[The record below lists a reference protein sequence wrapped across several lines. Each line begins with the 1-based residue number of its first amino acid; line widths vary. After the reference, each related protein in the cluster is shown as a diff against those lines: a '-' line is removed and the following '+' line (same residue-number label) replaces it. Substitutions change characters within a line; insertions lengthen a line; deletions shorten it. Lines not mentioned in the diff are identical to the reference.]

1 MSAAPGGHGPGRG
14 SDPLSR
20 RVEAGRDSYTAL
32 RDQKIT
38 HLYGEQLGSAG
49 AVSITPPQVEYPVRG
64 RDELVSS
71 LLEAPPGSVHVLCA
85 AGGYGKTTVALAVA
99 EQARSLGM
107 DVWRVSA
114 ADAASLSAGMRALA
128 VQLGATPERLRLAWS
143 GRDGDAPD
151 LVWELL
157 ASHDRPWLLV
167 VDNADDTRLLAA
179 AGGRV
184 ADGTGWIRP
193 RPPGGR
199 LVVTSRNHNPSTW
212 GGWVQLHPLH
222 DLSTEQAAQVLHDRA
237 GSGAGSVE
245 QAGALAV
252 RLGHMPLMLHQAGM
266 YLAHVRH
273 SAPWPGARRNPRT
286 FEEYRAALDD
296 RFGEL
301 VDGPIRNDPAQQP
314 RLRVTATWELT
325 LDLLADQ
332 GLPLARPLTR
342 LLAHFADAPI
352 PYAVTLSPSSLA
364 ASPLFALKNENDLEQ
379 AIDALA
385 DFGLLTKQTPETATD
400 DPVAY
405 TVTLHPVIGET
416 MRALDEVRAQRHE
429 YLAQAAGELGKAV
442 QNHDTRN
449 PAHWPFW
456 QLTAS
461 HVNRLCTLATTTN
474 EDVPIPLA
482 DALTTTAAACTEYA
496 ISAGLYT
503 QAETTVTQA
512 TKVAATL
519 HPDQPAVLKLRHQR
533 ARLRDHHGDSAG
545 AEVEHRAVLTDRTR
559 VLGADHPDTLGTR
572 HSLAGVQAQRGEL
585 AGAEA
590 EYRAVLTDRTRVLG
604 ADHPDTLDT
613 RYSLAWVQAQRGDLS
628 GAETEYRAVLTD
640 RTRVLGA
647 DHPDTLNTKDAL
659 AALRARRLTP

>member
-1 MSAAPGGHGPGRG
+1 MSAAPGGPGLGRG
-14 SDPLSR
+14 SDSPSQ

-38 HLYGEQLGSAG
+38 HVYGEQLVMAG

-64 RDELVSS
+64 RDGLVSS
-71 LLEAPPGSVHVLCA
+71 LLEAPPGTVHVLCA

-99 EQARSLGM
+99 EQARGLGM

-114 ADAASLSAGMRALA
+114 TDAVSLSASMRALA
-128 VQLGATPERLRLAWS
+128 VRLGATPERLRLAWS

-157 ASHDRPWLLV
+157 AGHGTPWLLV

-184 ADGTGWIRP
+184 ADGTGWIR
-193 RPPGGR
+193 RPPQAGR
-199 LVVTSRNHNPSTW
+199 LVVTSRNHSPSTW

-222 DLSTEQAAQVLHDRA
+222 DLSAEQAAQVLHDRA
-237 GSGAGSVE
+237 GAPAGTLE
-245 QAGALAV
+245 QAAALAV
-252 RLGHMPLMLHQAGM
+252 RLGHMPLMLHQAGL
-266 YLAHVRH
+266 YLAQVRR

-301 VDGPIRNDPAQQP
+301 VDGPIRNNPAQQP

-332 GLPLARPLTR
+332 GLPLARPLMR

-352 PYAVTLSPSSLA
+352 PYAITLSPSSLA
-364 ASPLFALKNENDLEQ
+364 ASPLFALQNENDLEQ

-405 TVTLHPVIGET
+405 TVTLHPAIGET
-416 MRALDEVRAQRHE
+416 IRALDEVRAQRHE
-429 YLAQAAGELGKAV
+429 YLAQAAEELGTAAR
-442 QNHDTRN
+442 NHDTRN
-449 PAHWPFW
+449 PADWPFW

-461 HVNRLCTLATTTN
+461 HVNRLCILATTTN

-482 DALTTTAAACTEYA
+482 DALTTTAAACTEYV

-503 QAETTVTQA
+503 QAEATVTQA
-512 TKVAATL
+512 AKVAATL

-533 ARLRDHHGDSAG
+533 ARLKDHHGDS
-545 AEVEHRAVLTDRTR
+545 
-559 VLGADHPDTLGTR
+559 
-572 HSLAGVQAQRGEL
+572 

-590 EYRAVLTDRTRVLG
+590 EYRAVLTDQTRVLG
-604 ADHPDTLDT
+604 ADHPNTLGT
-613 RYSLAWVQAQRGDLS
+613 RYSLAWVQAQRGDLA
-628 GAETEYRAVLTD
+628 GAETDYRAVLTD
-640 RTRVLGA
+640 QTRVLGA
-647 DHPDTLNTKDAL
+647 DHPNTLSTKNAL